1 MNKKKLDTGL
11 LSAAFIGGM
20 LVTTALPANAANDY
34 RGQSNGSIKFKKGTL
49 VKPPITDPIV
59 DPIDPPPPSNDFGL
73 LYVPKEFN
81 FAETAVPTSPVSG
94 NTVVPIDANWEGNPA
109 TNTGGTGNTNP
120 GTKHFA
126 VGDVRGKRAA
136 GWKIVAKLT
145 DDLAVTPTKKLDG
158 ATITMEQ
165 TLNRLDPNNSW
176 SEHATI
182 PGSGV
187 HAPDTVTG
195 YAPNPKIVLSTTS
208 SLIMSAA
215 AETNPGDADGRGE
228 GYWQGEFTNIDLNI
242 PQVPMNKV
250 VADEQYTGTIDW
262 TLTDAV

>member
-1 MNKKKLDTGL
+1 
-11 LSAAFIGGM
+11 
-20 LVTTALPANAANDY
+20 
-34 RGQSNGSIKFKKGTL
+34 
-49 VKPPITDPIV
+49 
-59 DPIDPPPPSNDFGL
+59 
-73 LYVPKEFN
+73 
-81 FAETAVPTSPVSG
+81 
-94 NTVVPIDANWEGNPA
+94 
-109 TNTGGTGNTNP
+109 
-120 GTKHFA
+120 
-126 VGDVRGKRAA
+126 
-136 GWKIVAKLT
+136 
-145 DDLAVTPTKKLDG
+145 
-158 ATITMEQ
+158 MEQ

-215 AETNPGDADGRGE
+215 TETNPGDADGRGE